1 MIKNARPVLKKL
13 SFDYRRLF
21 RVSSSLCATLFNHV
35 SVPAPLTLVCL
46 DPSHNRLT
54 TICRKRVSDGSRLNK
69 GDSRSARTSNVLRGK
84 NNVETALSGNRFLR
98 LGLSFAPPDCYRR
111 VMDSSSQNWLLKHI
125 TRIFGWRRVRVVLPV
140 CVLFMILF
148 SFTWEAGY
156 RVLIGRL
163 LFFGFAGLF
172 AFGLFE
178 QWPRRLPAWLAR
190 WALQVVA
197 VAITMP
203 FAVWIGYSVTNLGL
217 DPPWW
222 RNQGRLT
229 GFATFTFL
237 GMLLAP
243 WMAVSALLKQI
254 RNDASNQALSFDLE
268 RSEYEKQALNARL
281 RLLQAQVEPHFL
293 FNTLANVRELV
304 TTGSP
309 RAASVLDSLIAY
321 LRAAVPRINQPTATM
336 GQELDL
342 VRAYLEVMHM
352 RMPDRLAYV
361 LHADEATHALICP
374 PMTLLTLVE
383 NAMRHGIDP
392 SEVGGRI
399 DVRVWIELGRCHAD
413 VIDTGIGLKH
423 NATRPNDGLGTG
435 LKNLCERLELA
446 FGGDASLLLAENK
459 PHGARVEISFPA
471 KVNEP

>member
-1 MIKNARPVLKKL
+1 
-13 SFDYRRLF
+13 
-21 RVSSSLCATLFNHV
+21 
-35 SVPAPLTLVCL
+35 
-46 DPSHNRLT
+46 
-54 TICRKRVSDGSRLNK
+54 
-69 GDSRSARTSNVLRGK
+69 
-84 NNVETALSGNRFLR
+84 
-98 LGLSFAPPDCYRR
+98 
-111 VMDSSSQNWLLKHI
+111 MDSSPQNPFVKHFA
-125 TRIFGWRRVRVVLPV
+125 RIFGWRRVKVVLPV

-148 SFTWEAGY
+148 SFTWEAGH

-163 LFFGFAGLF
+163 LFFGVAGLF

-178 QWPRRLPAWLAR
+178 QWPRRLPVWLAR
-190 WALQVVA
+190 WALQVLAVA
-197 VAITMP
+197 VAMP
-203 FAVWIGYSVTNLGL
+203 LAVWIGYSVTNIGL
-217 DPPWW
+217 NPPWW
-222 RNQGRLT
+222 RDQGRLM

-243 WMAVSALLKQI
+243 WMAVTALLKQI
-254 RNDASNQALSFDLE
+254 RNDARNQALSFDLE

-309 RAASVLDSLIAY
+309 RAATVLASLIAY
-321 LRAAVPRINQPTATM
+321 LRAAVPRINQPVANM
-336 GQELDL
+336 GQELEL

-352 RMPDRLAYV
+352 RMPDRLAYA

-399 DVRVWIELGRCHAD
+399 DVRVWIEIGRCHAIVTD
-413 VIDTGIGLKH
+413 SGIGLGH
-423 NATRPNDGLGTG
+423 NTIPANEGLGTG
-435 LKNLCERLELA
+435 LKNLRERLALA
-446 FGGDASLLLAENK
+446 FGSEAALRLYENK
-459 PHGARVEISFPA
+459 PHGTCAEISFPA
-471 KVNEP
+471 KGNGP